1 MDEEPIVAEALKM
14 KILPEESPRC
24 RVSKVVLNASKEDVV

>member
-14 KILPEESPRC
+14 KILPEKNPRC
-24 RVSKVVLNASKEDVV
+24 RVSKVVLNASKEDAV